1 MLIDRFLPR
10 YDVTYI
16 CETSVDAP
24 PEETYAAVRETNL
37 RDPVVDALFAVREL
51 PHKIALRLRGEPLPP
66 ATPKVTFGDL
76 AQLGPG
82 WVSLAEEPGTELVI
96 GSVGKFWRK
105 DYGGRPV
112 TADEFARFR
121 EPGYAKLAISLAV
134 RPAGTGTIVRYEART
149 ATTDE
154 SARRKFRLYWRLI
167 APGVGLVMRRVVRRI
182 KAEAQ
187 RRAPVVA
194 V

>member
-51 PHKIALRLRGEPLPP
+51 PHTIARRLRGEPLPP
-66 ATPKVTFGDL
+66 AAPKVTFGDL

-112 TADEFARFR
+112 AAEEFVRFR

-134 RPAGTGTIVRYEART
+134 RPAGTGTIMRYEART

-182 KAEAQ
+182 KLEAQ
-187 RRAPVVA
+187 RRAPVA

>member
-51 PHKIALRLRGEPLPP
+51 PHTIVRRLRGEPLPP
-66 ATPKVTFGDL
+66 TAPKVTFGDL

-112 TADEFARFR
+112 AAEEFGRFR

-187 RRAPVVA
+187 RRAPVA